1 MYTSQPYSDSC
12 FHQQFESFK
21 KCANHPFRPKIAG
34 LDEGWMLYSQRPDKD
49 WGLTDCISFAV
60 MTQEGI
66 TQAFT
71 SDRHFEQAGF
81 TKLL

>member
-1 MYTSQPYSDSC
+1 MVNKDCVAIFLTRMVLQII
-12 FHQQFESFK
+12 
-21 KCANHPFRPKIAG
+21 PFDQKL

-66 TQAFT
+66 T
-71 SDRHFEQAGF
+71 
-81 TKLL
+81 